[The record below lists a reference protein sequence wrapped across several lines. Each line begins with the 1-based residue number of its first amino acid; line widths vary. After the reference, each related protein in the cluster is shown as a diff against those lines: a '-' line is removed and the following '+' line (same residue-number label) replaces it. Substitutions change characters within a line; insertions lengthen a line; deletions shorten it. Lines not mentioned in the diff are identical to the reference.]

1 MNARVDPTTSQEREE
16 APAGR
21 APADA
26 RVHAPWPRWR
36 IALAYGVLFA
46 VALASVWFIDDH
58 VLKATPPPTT
68 RPHSL

>member
-1 MNARVDPTTSQEREE
+1 MNARVEPPISQEPND
-16 APAGR
+16 APEGR

-26 RVHAPWPRWR
+26 RTYARWPRWR

-68 RPHSL
+68 RPHSP